1 MENLK
6 ENRTTPF
13 DLTRYYGSKPLVV
26 VKAIK
31 NADGKVIP
39 AGQLITLN
47 DKSTTGYITLLQRSL
62 NYGINY
68 AAPTYRHVIYKGKVD
83 GLLTMLDVDA
93 EPISYMTDSK
103 ITQLTNMTVHKDES
117 LYLATHALPGKIVIQ
132 EYVKGTVPDIFTKKF
147 LSPDITKVGAIKAQE
162 IVQKFM
168 KRRDAKSKP
177 FTVGG
182 NPVFSFKIYDRSG
195 TLEDIIIKNYD
206 EQSILGLDTK
216 SKPNFDESA
225 G

>member
-13 DLTRYYGSKPLVV
+13 DLIRHYGSKPLVV

-47 DKSTTGYITLLQRSL
+47 DNSSTGYITLLQRS
-62 NYGINY
+62 INFDINF
-68 AAPTYRHVIYKGKVD
+68 AAATYRHVIYKGKVD
-83 GLLTMLDVDA
+83 SLLTMLDITA
-93 EPISYMTDSK
+93 EPISYMTNGK
-103 ITQLTNMTVHKDES
+103 VTQITNMPIEKDKS

-147 LSPDITKVGAIKAQE
+147 LSPDVTKIGIAKAQE
-162 IVQKFM
+162 VIGKFM

-206 EQSILGLDTK
+206 EQSILGLEAK